1 MLKLELTIVQG
12 VVRRVGE
19 AIIRIGGKHY
29 AEALREPDWSIV
41 TKADLEADRLPRETP
56 LQEFSEYGW
65 LSSWQ
70 RQVELSPICL
80 KRLISSIT
88 PILG

>member
-19 AIIRIGGKHY
+19 AIIRSGGKHY

-56 LQEFSEYGW
+56 LQELSEYGW
-65 LSSWQ
+65 LSS
-70 RQVELSPICL
+70 
-80 KRLISSIT
+80 
-88 PILG
+88 